1 MTKTTLLFLSFIT
14 SLLIAPGLSM
24 ADGIAKPWQMGFQ
37 APASPLASAAIE
49 THNYI
54 MLFMFAVLF
63 FVLILIAYTCY
74 RFKASNNPVP
84 STRTHHV
91 FLEIIWIVIPTVI
104 IVLVAIPSVELIY
117 KQEVIPKTEMTL
129 KVTGNQ
135 WYWSYEYPDFDSIA
149 FDSYMLKDDE
159 LKEGDLRLLEVDNA
173 VVLPVETYID
183 LHITSSDVMHS
194 FALPSLG
201 VKMDAVPGRLNHS
214 WLYIEKPGVYFG
226 QCSELCGAYHAF
238 MPIKIRAVTKEE
250 FKKWLIIAQQQ
261 FTSLDSPNNLHLASN
276 R

>member
-1 MTKTTLLFLSFIT
+1 
-14 SLLIAPGLSM
+14 
-24 ADGIAKPWQMGFQ
+24 
-37 APASPLASAAIE
+37 
-49 THNYI
+49 
-54 MLFMFAVLF
+54 
-63 FVLILIAYTCY
+63 
-74 RFKASNNPVP
+74 
-84 STRTHHV
+84 
-91 FLEIIWIVIPTVI
+91 
-104 IVLVAIPSVELIY
+104 VLVAIPSVELIY